1 MNKQSR
7 SLSGAVP
14 RFLIAIVALLS
25 SWTVANAQHEVAVKT
40 NLLYDATATINLG
53 AEIPLAQKW
62 SFDLSAN
69 FNGWSI
75 NNHLWKHWLLQP
87 EARYWLCDRFSGH
100 FFAMHLLGGQYNFG
114 NISISNFLGNDFR
127 TLEDTRVQGWYAGAG
142 IGYGYTWLLS
152 RHWSIEAEVAFGW
165 AYTRFDR
172 YPCAKCGTK
181 IQSDKAHNYVGPTKV
196 AVNLIYV
203 F

>member
-75 NNHLWKHWLLQP
+75 NDHLWKHWLLQP

-114 NISISNFLGNDFR
+114 NNPQLPGQRLPHARGYPR
-127 TLEDTRVQGWYAGAG
+127 TGMVRRCRHRLRLHMAAIAPLE
-142 IGYGYTWLLS
+142 
-152 RHWSIEAEVAFGW
+152 H
-165 AYTRFDR
+165 
-172 YPCAKCGTK
+172 
-181 IQSDKAHNYVGPTKV
+181 
-196 AVNLIYV
+196 
-203 F
+203 